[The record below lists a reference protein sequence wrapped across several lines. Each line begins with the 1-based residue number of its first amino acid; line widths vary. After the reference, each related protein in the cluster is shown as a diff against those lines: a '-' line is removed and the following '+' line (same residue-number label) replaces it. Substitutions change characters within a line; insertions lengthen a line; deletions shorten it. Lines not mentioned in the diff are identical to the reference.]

1 MTRAPPHPP
10 SLQYAWNSAQKVENP
25 SETPP
30 HAMCA
35 RRGTRPASAVRA
47 PFTHPQ
53 VCHYV
58 VFETTQGA
66 SPEYLITNLPLPFGL
81 RERLFLEYNE
91 LDVPPVVASQ
101 DKGFRIIDIDGRC
114 ERAGAPLQRS
124 ESTQRATRALV
135 PQLSPL
141 LLVRRAVALRQHIP

>member
-1 MTRAPPHPP
+1 MRCARD
-10 SLQYAWNSAQKVENP
+10 
-25 SETPP
+25 
-30 HAMCA
+30 A
-35 RRGTRPASAVRA
+35 RRGTRSASAVRA

-91 LDVPPVVASQ
+91 LDVPSVVASQ

-124 ESTQRATRALV
+124 ESTQRATREWCRSF
-135 PQLSPL
+135 PLSYSSAVRWL
-141 LLVRRAVALRQHIP
+141 LGNIFREGLLAEAARSNVARRT